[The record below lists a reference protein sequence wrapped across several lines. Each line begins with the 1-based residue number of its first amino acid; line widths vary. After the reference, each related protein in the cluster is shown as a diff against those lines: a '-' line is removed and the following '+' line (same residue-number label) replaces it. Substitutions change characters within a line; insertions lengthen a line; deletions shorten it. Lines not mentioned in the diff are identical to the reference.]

1 MYRRLQRDLPQGFWR
16 AAHALRRESV
26 SRRGA
31 LHAAVNVAVA
41 LARAHAESDAT
52 GTLVAVRL
60 NRTGVVAGA
69 IYLAVGLMWLLVAR
83 PAGAVWLVALWL
95 VVVAVVGAFVPGEA
109 NQVTLA
115 RAYLAAPAL
124 VYAVAGQFGV
134 LALAVA
140 PARPPGPGA
149 GTRAQGLPPSSELR
163 RAPRPV
169 R

>member
-69 IYLAVGLMWLLVAR
+69 IYLAVGLVWLLVAR
-83 PAGAVWLVALWL
+83 PAGAVLLGALWL
-95 VVVAVVGAFVPGEA
+95 PGGGRGWALCPGAARHG
-109 NQVTLA
+109 TLA
-115 RAYLAAPAL
+115 RAPL
-124 VYAVAGQFGV
+124 
-134 LALAVA
+134 
-140 PARPPGPGA
+140 
-149 GTRAQGLPPSSELR
+149 
-163 RAPRPV
+163 
-169 R
+169 